1 MKILMCTDGSS
12 FSEDAIRFSG
22 RIARAMGW
30 DISILYVRPK
40 ASSEHRIY
48 LTTARKKLNEWNL
61 DIPGVSYLKRAK
73 EILIE
78 IDVAKTLTTGEAEL
92 KHTFREGVYGATE
105 IHLVGIHGENVRLRL
120 REGETIDE
128 ILEEARVGDYGLIV
142 TGSRGHKGIA
152 RYFIGSIAMSV
163 AKHAPCSVLIA
174 KNIKGHEGFLI
185 TTDGSDMSEKAEIFI
200 APIARALD
208 ARVTI
213 FSIAEEGTTE
223 DKAMERVRRAE
234 MIISQMGLS
243 YDIKVGIGRPA
254 DEIIEEARNHDL
266 VVLSAS
272 GSSGVKKFFM
282 GSVPLKV
289 IEYGET
295 PVLIVR

>member
-12 FSEDAIRFSG
+12 FAEDAIRFSG
-22 RIARAMGW
+22 RIASAMGW
-30 DISILYVRPK
+30 DVSVLYVRPK

-48 LTTARKKLNEWNL
+48 LTTARKKLTEWDL
-61 DIPGVSYLKRAK
+61 DIPGISYLKRAK
-73 EILIE
+73 EILVE
-78 IDVAKTLTTGEAEL
+78 TGVTNTFPAGDVEL
-92 KHTFREGVYGATE
+92 KQTFREGIYGATE
-105 IHLVGIHGENVRLRL
+105 IHLVGVHGENVRLRL

-128 ILEEARVGDYGLIV
+128 ILEEAKGGNYDLIV

-185 TTDGSDMSEKAEIFI
+185 TTDGSEMAERAEIFI

-223 DKAMERVRRAE
+223 DKAMERARRAE
-234 MIISQMGLS
+234 MIVSQMGLTS
-243 YDIKVGIGRPA
+243 DIKVGIGRPA
-254 DEIIEEARNHDL
+254 EEIIEEARNHDL

-272 GSSGVKKFFM
+272 GSSGVKTFFM

>member
-1 MKILMCTDGSS
+1 MKILMCTDGSG
-12 FSEDAIRFSG
+12 FAEDAIRFSG
-22 RIARAMGW
+22 RIAQAMGW
-30 DISILYVRPK
+30 DISILYVRPR
-40 ASSEHRIY
+40 ASSEHRIH

-73 EILIE
+73 EILME
-78 IDVAKTLTTGEAEL
+78 TDAAKILPAVETEL
-92 KHTFREGVYGATE
+92 KQTFREGVYGATE
-105 IHLVGIHGENVRLRL
+105 IHLDGIHGENVRLRL

-128 ILEEARVGDYGLIV
+128 ILEEAKGGNYDLIV

-152 RYFIGSIAMSV
+152 RYFIGSIEMSV

-174 KNIKGHEGFLI
+174 KNIKGHEDFLI
-185 TTDGSDMSEKAEIFI
+185 TTDGSEMAERAEIFI

-213 FSIAEEGTTE
+213 LSIAEEGIDE
-223 DKAMERVRRAE
+223 VKAIERARRAE
-234 MIISQMGLS
+234 MIVSQMGLTS
-243 YDIKVGIGRPA
+243 DIKVGIGRPA
-254 DEIIEEARNHDL
+254 EEIIEEARNHDL

-272 GSSGVKKFFM
+272 GSSGVKTFFM